1 MSSRPRDEDFT
12 DIKVIHPRDLQSDVK
27 SEAEKERTRKA
38 WSHPG
43 LSPSLTNP
51 KPSLESRVD
60 LIEKTLRTLL
70 DRFESLDG
78 VKSK

>member
-12 DIKVIHPRDLQSDVK
+12 DIKVIYPRDLQSDVK
-27 SEAEKERTRKA
+27 SEAEKERIRKA

-60 LIEKTLRTLL
+60 LIEKKL
-70 DRFESLDG
+70 DDILKKIDALG
-78 VKSK
+78 KK